1 MFAAR
6 QMTLFL
12 ALSMVLA
19 VAVPAVPLAA
29 DIRHGE
35 QIARRWCSSCHII
48 GEAPTAAVPQGPPTF
63 LAIARSDLT
72 DGALRAFLSHPHASM
87 PDLSLSRAEMDDLI
101 GYIEEIR
108 HSAGVVTKHPEH

>member
-1 MFAAR
+1 MLVAR

-12 ALSMVLA
+12 AMAMALA
-19 VAVPAVPLAA
+19 VAVPAVLLAA

-35 QIARRWCSSCHII
+35 QIAQRWCSSCHIV
-48 GEAPTAAVPQGPPTF
+48 GEAPRVSTPQGPPTF

-87 PDLSLSRAEMDDLI
+87 PDLSLSRAEIDDLI
-101 GYIEEIR
+101 EYIESIR